1 MDRRD
6 PVYMDVLRLDFNCFT
21 ICHPWQLDPGQPSLR
36 SPYRDDGYWVWRVR
50 FGIRDWFLTTL
61 AALLPLIFLFSFT

>member
-1 MDRRD
+1 MA
-6 PVYMDVLRLDFNCFT
+6 T
-21 ICHPWQLDPGQPSLR
+21 GSGQPSLR
-36 SPYRDDGYWVWRVR
+36 SPYRDVGYRVWRVR